1 MDLNS
6 DSVQTQITNFI
17 GGKIVTIPSNYTLNK
32 KQIALLEPP
41 GKKYTIY
48 NLQTRKIDSIK
59 AGDYYRVIR
68 NTDIV
73 FGLNEKNEM
82 KVFSLDEKNKKYFS
96 RSILLNGKVQ
106 SVYPLRENLF
116 WARHWAM
123 ATKTDFEKYKKDR
136 LNDNTTITLDYD
148 LTKGIGQHLKSAF
161 RTKKDLGLKN
171 AAFSVIAADGE
182 GKIRV
187 LNDFAR
193 ERKLVDPNNEPD
205 ILEEQQNSYFYVDAA
220 KERIQWGNLNLL
232 RMREGPGSTMK
243 PLIAAAIT
251 SQVNAGWEFM
261 QYYPKKN
268 PSSINFKTGITHY
281 GGLELNSKWKLKGN
295 NNEIDGLKKY
305 ISQSNN
311 FFHSLIIFLGYYT
324 KKEFAAVGNK
334 ISGLLQQPAG
344 SSNDPLNFPI
354 ITLGGSDFKFAKLA
368 AWPKEQRSQL
378 IFGDNE
384 SLLNIGLGNFGLE
397 TNTDNLLNRQNAKEN
412 FSALSDTVSRNN
424 TWAFPE
430 HSYMLLSKRVNP
442 KQNVKDNFNSALR
455 QTSLG
460 SGGVLDVSPFKMAEM
475 FGKMLLQNAGYN
487 LKIDVPKPIN
497 NPWRPDPSWNNTY
510 KSFLNGYI
518 FGGMSDALTGS
529 DDGSWATATDLGKSL
544 RKKYGA
550 YTFYAKTGTIGSAEG
565 SEKGDNSK
573 RLAILITK
581 GGESAATQ
589 SGKFYV
595 VYFRFDKAR
604 KEGMGDDDFWTLCDE
619 IIGKIVSSS
628 SFKNYMRE

>member
-1 MDLNS
+1 
-6 DSVQTQITNFI
+6 
-17 GGKIVTIPSNYTLNK
+17 
-32 KQIALLEPP
+32 
-41 GKKYTIY
+41 
-48 NLQTRKIDSIK
+48 
-59 AGDYYRVIR
+59 
-68 NTDIV
+68 
-73 FGLNEKNEM
+73 
-82 KVFSLDEKNKKYFS
+82 
-96 RSILLNGKVQ
+96 
-106 SVYPLRENLF
+106 
-116 WARHWAM
+116 M

-161 RTKKDLGLKN
+161 RTNKNLGLKN
-171 AAFSVIAADGE
+171 ATFSVIAADGE

-193 ERKLVDPNNEPD
+193 ERKLIDPNNEPD

-220 KERIQWGNLNLL
+220 KERVQWGNLNLL

-251 SQVNAGWEFM
+251 SQVNAGWGSM
-261 QYYPKKN
+261 KYYTSNNNTYKN
-268 PSSINFKTGITHY
+268 VNFDDGITHY
-281 GGLELNSKWKLKGN
+281 GGLALDPKWKLELN
-295 NNEIDGLKKY
+295 NTDIDGLKSY

-324 KKEFAAVGNK
+324 KKEFAAAGNK
-334 ISGLLQQPAG
+334 ISGLLLPAG

-442 KQNVKDNFNSALR
+442 KQNVKDNFNSAVR

-460 SGGVLDVSPFKMAEM
+460 SGGVIDVSPFKMAEM

-510 KSFLNGYI
+510 KSFLNDNI
-518 FGGMSDALTGS
+518 FGGMSSALT
-529 DDGSWATATDLGKSL
+529 DGTARSLGIEL
-544 RKKYGA
+544 RKYGA
-550 YTFYAKTGTIGSAEG
+550 YTFYAKTGTIGSADR
-565 SEKGDNSK
+565 SEKGDQSK

-581 GGESAATQ
+581 GGIPAASET
-589 SGKFYV
+589 GKFYV

-604 KEGMGDDDFWTLCDE
+604 KDRKENGEDTEFWELCNE

-628 SFKNYMRE
+628 SFKNYMGP

>member
-1 MDLNS
+1 
-6 DSVQTQITNFI
+6 
-17 GGKIVTIPSNYTLNK
+17 
-32 KQIALLEPP
+32 
-41 GKKYTIY
+41 
-48 NLQTRKIDSIK
+48 
-59 AGDYYRVIR
+59 
-68 NTDIV
+68 
-73 FGLNEKNEM
+73 
-82 KVFSLDEKNKKYFS
+82 
-96 RSILLNGKVQ
+96 
-106 SVYPLRENLF
+106 
-116 WARHWAM
+116 
-123 ATKTDFEKYKKDR
+123 
-136 LNDNTTITLDYD
+136 
-148 LTKGIGQHLKSAF
+148 
-161 RTKKDLGLKN
+161 
-171 AAFSVIAADGE
+171 
-182 GKIRV
+182 
-187 LNDFAR
+187 
-193 ERKLVDPNNEPD
+193 
-205 ILEEQQNSYFYVDAA
+205 
-220 KERIQWGNLNLL
+220 
-232 RMREGPGSTMK
+232 MK

-251 SQVNAGWEFM
+251 SQVNAGWGSM
-261 QYYPKKN
+261 KYYPSNNNTYKN
-268 PSSINFKTGITHY
+268 KDFDDGITHY
-281 GGLELNSKWKLKGN
+281 GGLALDPKWKLELN
-295 NNEIDGLKKY
+295 NTDIDGLKSY

-324 KKEFAAVGNK
+324 KKEFAAAGNK
-334 ISGLLQQPAG
+334 ISGLLLPAG

-442 KQNVKDNFNSALR
+442 KQNVENNFNSALR

-460 SGGVLDVSPFKMAEM
+460 SGGVIDVSPFKMAEM

-510 KSFLNGYI
+510 KSFLSDKIY
-518 FGGMSDALTGS
+518 GGMSSALT
-529 DDGSWATATDLGKSL
+529 DGTAASLGIKL
-544 RKKYGA
+544 RKYSA
-550 YTFYAKTGTIGSAEG
+550 YTFYAKTGTIGSADG
-565 SEKGDNSK
+565 TEKGDNSK

-581 GGESAATQ
+581 GGESAASQ

-604 KEGMGDDDFWTLCDE
+604 KEGMGDGDFWTLCDE

-628 SFKNYMRE
+628 SFKNYMGE